1 MDDQRRRRVLRGS
14 VLTGAT
20 VIGVCAVFLLAAA
33 VQAGEPDEAVAEFSS
48 EPTAGLPD
56 IVAAAAEGDASCV
69 SSDTAL
75 CLLKEAGA
83 DVGRYEVTIALGA
96 KEHFDNA
103 PPVEDWKTCDVPAE
117 ARDPAFP
124 CRTKVVQAGS
134 RVIGTDDSGLFY
146 FFDRNN
152 WEVLIKV
159 LNGCKTGLPNHWV
172 YAASASDQGMQI
184 TVRDTTWTEAAAATG
199 RMEKRVYRSPPL
211 ARRPQ
216 RPDESDEDYQENV
229 IEKGHPALTAT
240 DAFPGV
246 CPAPAAASDVAD
258 AGGEVDPEETTTG
271 SS

>member
-1 MDDQRRRRVLRGS
+1 MDDQRMRRVLRGS

-20 VIGVCAVFLLAAA
+20 VIGVSAVFLLAAA
-33 VQAGEPDEAVAEFSS
+33 VQAGEQDEAVAEFSS

-75 CLLKEAGA
+75 CLLKEADA

-159 LNGCKTGLPNHWV
+159 LNGCGTGLPNHWV

-199 RMEKRVYRSPPL
+199 RVEKRVYNFPPIVNKEEVE
-211 ARRPQ
+211 RPNE
-216 RPDESDEDYQENV
+216 PGSYYFV
-229 IEKGHPALTAT
+229 GHPALTAAAET

-246 CPAPAAASDVAD
+246 CPAPAASSDVAD
-258 AGGEVDPEETTTG
+258 AAGEVDPEETTTG